1 MVYGGEGNGNPLQ
14 YSFLENPM
22 DTGAWRAT
30 VRGVTESQTRLSDLA
45 QDMVNTKSAPAVT
58 QGTRT
63 ATWFILPKYTITEH

>member
-1 MVYGGEGNGNPLQ
+1 
-14 YSFLENPM
+14 M